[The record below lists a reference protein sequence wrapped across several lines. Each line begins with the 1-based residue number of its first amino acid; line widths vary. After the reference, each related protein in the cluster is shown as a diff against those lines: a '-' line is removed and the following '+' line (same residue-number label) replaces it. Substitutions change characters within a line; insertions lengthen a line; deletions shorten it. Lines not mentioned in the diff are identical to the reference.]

1 MASPVRLLR
10 RVQVP
15 LALLHFAI
23 FCLLGSKCDLDS
35 RLFSAGASRILVHA
49 LHATRLGRTNFS
61 HAMDLCPWLCDFCEF
76 LHAQL
81 VSRLGANQLS
91 CIFNVATEF
100 WVTFRFGLT
109 DHQSDG
115 ASQAHFL
122 PNSQEDEVVQLPFK
136 PALRLRLFSNGL
148 LAPSFLSN
156 LSSNYFPFSVSL
168 KRETS
173 WLFNSLTTLLLEER

>member
-10 RVQVP
+10 RVQVV

-23 FCLLGSKCDLDS
+23 FGLLGSESDLDS

-61 HAMDLCPWLCDFCEF
+61 NAMDLCPWLCDFCEF

-81 VSRLGANQLS
+81 VSRLCANQLS

-100 WVTFRFGLT
+100 ESLFASVWLFISLMVHHKHTFCRIHRKMELCNY
-109 DHQSDG
+109 HS
-115 ASQAHFL
+115 SQH
-122 PNSQEDEVVQLPFK
+122 S
-136 PALRLRLFSNGL
+136 RLRLFSNGL

-156 LSSNYFPFSVSL
+156 LSSNYFPFCVSL
-168 KRETS
+168 KPETS